1 MKKEIAKK
9 KMMEGWQGSQEW
21 VGKKEVKIKIKRK
34 NTKRKFPKRK

>member
-21 VGKKEVKIKIKRK
+21 VGKKEVKIKKTRK
-34 NTKRKFPKRK
+34 NTKRKFQKRK